1 MTSLSL
7 LTGIFVI
14 YPNIN
19 SFFWHRENVDAEYF
33 VFFFFRYSF
42 FCALIRF
49 LLSVNILRADTL
61 TFFGRLLKN
70 FLITFA
76 AYLIYVC
83 ISIFLSRHN
92 DCFTGVLF
100 FQFTV
105 ACMLCTFSG
114 YVYAMYSYQ
123 RHKETEIEQLKIENL
138 QSRYDALSGRINP
151 HFFFNSLNGIAA
163 LVREEKKEETL
174 EYIHKLSGV
183 FRYILKSDGKG
194 MVRLCEELDFLD
206 ALRYIFE
213 IRYADK
219 LKFTIDIDERKHELQ
234 IPVLSLLPL
243 IENVV
248 KHNVIDSENF
258 MTVTIHLN
266 DRNELTVSN
275 SVHKKLE
282 VSGSSGIGLSNLS
295 ERFKLLTNTEI
306 RIERNRETF
315 TVILPL
321 LPVRKHETQ
330 Y

>member
-7 LTGIFVI
+7 LTGIFVV

-33 VFFFFRYSF
+33 VFFFFRYLF
-42 FCALIRF
+42 FCALIRL
-49 LLSVNILRADTL
+49 LLSVNILRATSF

-70 FLITFA
+70 FLISIA
-76 AYLIYVC
+76 AYLLYVC

-100 FQFTV
+100 FQFAV
-105 ACMLCTFSG
+105 ACLLCTFAG
-114 YVYAMYSYQ
+114 YAYSMYSYQ

-163 LVREEKKEETL
+163 LVREEKKAETL

-183 FRYILKSDGKG
+183 FRYILQSDGKG
-194 MVRLCEELDFLD
+194 MVRLGEELDFLN
-206 ALRYIFE
+206 ALLYIFE

-219 LKFTIDIDERKHELQ
+219 LKFTVNIDKRKHDDLQ

-248 KHNVIDSENF
+248 KHNAIDSENF
-258 MTVTIHLN
+258 MTVAVRLN
-266 DRNELTVSN
+266 EDNELTVSN
-275 SVHKKLE
+275 SVHEKLE
-282 VSGSSGIGLSNLS
+282 AAGDGGIGLSNLS

-306 RIERNRETF
+306 RIERTRETF

-321 LPVRKHETQ
+321 LPVCKHEK
-330 Y
+330 